1 MIIGLSASGNLTIV
15 EVEVVVVED
24 DVEVVEDDVD
34 DKIVVVLIW
43 DFISWGFISRH
54 PVKNTNEKSMIPILY
69 FIFDTLSR

>member
-24 DVEVVEDDVD
+24 DVEVVGDDVD

-43 DFISWGFISRH
+43 DFISKH

>member
-15 EVEVVVVED
+15 EVEVVEVED

-34 DKIVVVLIW
+34 DKIVVVLIC
-43 DFISWGFISRH
+43 DSISRH